1 VTLILRH
8 IKWPADAKPSDKPDF
23 HVMENDV
30 VVGRMYLKGVPGG
43 VKWFW
48 SINGLAIRDEHVPN
62 GLAASRDQAMAAFEA
77 AWEKAEKR

>member
-30 VVGRMYLKGVPGG
+30 VVGRMYLK
-43 VKWFW
+43 KFQ
-48 SINGLAIRDEHVPN
+48 
-62 GLAASRDQAMAAFEA
+62 AA
-77 AWEKAEKR
+77 